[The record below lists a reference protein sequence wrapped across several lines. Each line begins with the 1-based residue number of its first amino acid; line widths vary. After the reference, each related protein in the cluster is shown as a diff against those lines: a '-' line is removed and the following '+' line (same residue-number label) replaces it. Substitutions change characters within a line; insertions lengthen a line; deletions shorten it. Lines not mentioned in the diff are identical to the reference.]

1 MYYPAKEEVW
11 FYLPYGS
18 SQTTMNSVVIYSA
31 RLNAWYG
38 PYNNFTRDSAALVD
52 NIPHAGDFAGRIMSH
67 ETNNNDDGAAI
78 KASFQTANIAPLGD
92 DVECRWLY
100 ARTMFDNDGDYDV
113 SIQQQSSGIVSN
125 TETITM
131 GQSGALLDSTFVL
144 GSSALE
150 SDVSTLTSDTDLFG
164 YDPRTMLRL
173 SNFIDDETFT
183 IRRVSLQYKAIG
195 RTRKRK
201 TGIE

>member
-1 MYYPAKEEVW
+1 
-11 FYLPYGS
+11 
-18 SQTTMNSVVIYSA
+18 
-31 RLNAWYG
+31 
-38 PYNNFTRDSAALVD
+38 
-52 NIPHAGDFAGRIMSH
+52 
-67 ETNNNDDGAAI
+67 
-78 KASFQTANIAPLGD
+78 
-92 DVECRWLY
+92 
-100 ARTMFDNDGDYDV
+100 
-113 SIQQQSSGIVSN
+113 
-125 TETITM
+125 M